1 MTRTFL
7 YARVSTSEQDV
18 TNQVRE
24 IENAG
29 FKIEPHRVISETI
42 SGSVEASAR
51 PQFSRLLDKLEAGD
65 VLVVSRIDR
74 LGRNSID
81 VQTTVNRLQAMG
93 VRVHCLQLG
102 GADLTSAAGQ
112 MIMGVI
118 ASMAQFEKALLLERT
133 LAGQARARAE
143 GKIFGRKPIL
153 LKNGTK
159 AQVLADLAN
168 GISVTEAA
176 RGAGVSRATVMRAKQ
191 AATRELGG

>member
-1 MTRTFL
+1 
-7 YARVSTSEQDV
+7 
-18 TNQVRE
+18 
-24 IENAG
+24 
-29 FKIEPHRVISETI
+29 
-42 SGSVEASAR
+42 
-51 PQFSRLLDKLEAGD
+51 LDKLEASD

-81 VQTTVNRLQAMG
+81 VQQTVNRLQAMG

-143 GKIFGRKPIL
+143 GKRFGAPPKL
-153 LKNGTK
+153 ANGEK

-168 GISVTEAA
+168 GISVTQAA
-176 RGAGVSRATVMRAKQ
+176 RAAGVSRATILRAKQ
-191 AATRELGG
+191 AATRNVA